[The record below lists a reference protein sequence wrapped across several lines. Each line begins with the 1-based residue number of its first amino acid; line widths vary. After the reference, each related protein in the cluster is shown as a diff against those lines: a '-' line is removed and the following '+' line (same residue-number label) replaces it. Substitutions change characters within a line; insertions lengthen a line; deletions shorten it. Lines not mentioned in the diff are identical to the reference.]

1 MNVTVGGCDDPSD
14 GQRLRQCGAG
24 RRVSVWAVLTRVV
37 ARPVNENRHRLT
49 GLEAAA
55 TLTDLGAASIAAGV
69 LARRRPVV
77 RALERMQADARAVAR
92 MQRLREQFGRGPVEL
107 VIPGRRIVVLLD
119 PDDVGRVLAEAP
131 TPFHPANREKRK
143 ALEWFQPHGVLI
155 SQGPIRERRR
165 VVNEAAL
172 DTHSDLH
179 RLAPL
184 FTDVIADEMGE
195 LVART
200 AAGRHLDS
208 DMFMTAWWQMVRR
221 LVLGSRAR
229 DDEAITNQL
238 LRLRKAG
245 NWSFLSLPHHRRRNQ
260 FLERLYRYAEQPES
274 GSLVS
279 ALAEVPAG
287 GAVDPIG
294 QMPQWIF
301 AFDAAGMA
309 ACRALA
315 LLATHPEQQ
324 ALAMAET
331 SQPSEPLLRSY
342 LRASLLESVRIW
354 PTTPTILRDT
364 VEDTSWREGHERFSI
379 AKGAALMIVTPAF
392 HRDDRL
398 LPFAH
403 QFVPDIWLDG
413 RARQHP
419 QLVPFSAGPAECP
432 GRNLVLLV
440 TSTVLANLLGSLKL
454 DLTSTPLLSPEAP
467 LPMTLNQLTLTF
479 DAQPLRRH
487 DDSYASPHPTIR

>member
-1 MNVTVGGCDDPSD
+1 MSTD
-14 GQRLRQCGAG
+14 G
-24 RRVSVWAVLTRVV
+24 
-37 ARPVNENRHRLT
+37 HRIT
-49 GLEAAA
+49 GLAAA
-55 TLTDLGAASIAAGV
+55 AALTDLGAASIAAGV

-77 RALERMQADARAVAR
+77 HVLEKLQADARAVAR
-92 MQRLREQFGRGPVEL
+92 MERLREQFGRGPVEL

-131 TPFHPANREKRK
+131 TPFHPANQEKRK

-155 SQGPIRERRR
+155 SRGSIRERRR

-172 DTHSDLH
+172 DTDSDLH

-184 FTDVIADEMGE
+184 FTAVISDEMGTLITE
-195 LVART
+195 ILAQ
-200 AAGRHLDS
+200 GRLDS
-208 DMFMTAWWQMVRR
+208 AMFMTAWWRMVRR

-229 DDEAITNQL
+229 DDDTITDEL

-245 NWSFLSLPHHRRRNQ
+245 NWSFLSLPHYRRRDQ
-260 FLERLYRYAEQPES
+260 FLEHLYRYAEQPES

-287 GAVDPIG
+287 GAVDPVG

-309 ACRALA
+309 VCRALA
-315 LLATHPEQQ
+315 LLATHPEHH
-324 ALAMAET
+324 ALAMVET
-331 SQPSEPLLRSY
+331 DQPGEPLLRPY
-342 LRASLLESVRIW
+342 LRACLLESVRLW

-364 VEDTSWREGHERFSI
+364 TEDTTWRKGVERFTI
-379 AKGAALMIVTPAF
+379 AKGAGLMIVTPAF

-413 RARQHP
+413 RAQQHP

-432 GRNLVLLV
+432 GRNLVLFV
-440 TSTVLANLLGSLKL
+440 TSTVLANIIGSLTL
-454 DLTSTPLLSPEAP
+454 NVTSTPQPSPATP
-467 LPMTLNQLTLTF
+467 LPMTLNQLGLEF
-479 DAQPLRRH
+479 GAEPVRRQ
-487 DDSYASPHPTIR
+487 DELSLPTTS